1 MLHFCLILL
10 IAYCVRLSTYSIVI
24 LSFAC
29 SSGAS
34 SVNSFAEQYDVKNAK
49 EFWRLEK
56 TLSEWKISCL
66 VEEALTPKGET
77 VTYCTEKVEN
87 PLDFFSER

>member
-1 MLHFCLILL
+1 MARRKLL
-10 IAYCVRLSTYSIVI
+10 SNDIEKMIKQL
-24 LSFAC
+24 
-29 SSGAS
+29 
-34 SVNSFAEQYDVKNAK
+34 NSFAEQYGVKNAK

>member
-1 MLHFCLILL
+1 MARRKLL
-10 IAYCVRLSTYSIVI
+10 SNDIEKMIKQL
-24 LSFAC
+24 
-29 SSGAS
+29 
-34 SVNSFAEQYDVKNAK
+34 NSFAEQYDVKNAK

-66 VEEALTPKGET
+66 VEEALTPKGEN
-77 VTYCTEKVEN
+77 VTYCTEKMDD